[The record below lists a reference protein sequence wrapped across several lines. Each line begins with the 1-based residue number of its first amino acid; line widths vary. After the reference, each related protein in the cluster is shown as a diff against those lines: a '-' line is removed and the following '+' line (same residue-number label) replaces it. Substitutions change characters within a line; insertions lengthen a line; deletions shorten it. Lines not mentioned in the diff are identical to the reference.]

1 MFEWWES
8 LGTAGHIFAC
18 FAIPSTVVL
27 FLQTLL
33 MLIGIGGASL
43 GGEDGDGADSADG
56 DADCGAD
63 LESDVESEAELDGGL
78 RLFSIRGMLSFL
90 TVTGWVGVLGV
101 EMEWTLP
108 ITILVAVVSGLAAMF
123 MIALL
128 FRLVF
133 SLQADGTED
142 IRHALGVSGSVY
154 LRIPPMRKGCGK
166 VSLLLDG
173 RLVEKDAVTDEAET
187 LNYGEQIVVI
197 GISGGTELIVKRKI
211 DDIRRNYL

>member
-8 LGTAGHIFAC
+8 LGTAGHVFAC

-33 MLIGIGGASL
+33 MLIGIGGSSL
-43 GGEDGDGADSADG
+43 AGEDGDADVSADVDTDASADLDG
-56 DADCGAD
+56 DA
-63 LESDVESEAELDGGL
+63 EAETELDGGL
-78 RLFSIRGMLSFL
+78 RLFSIRGILSFL

-101 EMEWTLP
+101 EMEWDLA
-108 ITILVAVVSGLAAMF
+108 ITILVAAVSGFAAML
-123 MIALL
+123 MIAFL

-133 SLQADGTED
+133 SLQSDGTED
-142 IRHALGVSGSVY
+142 IRHALGVAGSVY
-154 LRIPPMRKGCGK
+154 LRIPPMRKGVGK
-166 VSLLLDG
+166 VSLMLDG
-173 RLVEKDAVTDEAET
+173 RLVEKNAVTDEEET

-211 DDIRRNYL
+211 R

>member
-8 LGTAGHIFAC
+8 LGTAGHVFAC

-33 MLIGIGGASL
+33 MLIGIGGSSL
-43 GGEDGDGADSADG
+43 AGEDGDADVSADVDTDASADLDG
-56 DADCGAD
+56 DA
-63 LESDVESEAELDGGL
+63 EAETELDGGL
-78 RLFSIRGMLSFL
+78 RLFSIRGILSFL

-101 EMEWTLP
+101 EMEWDLA
-108 ITILVAVVSGLAAMF
+108 ITILVAAVSGFAAMLL
-123 MIALL
+123 IAFL

-133 SLQADGTED
+133 SLQSDGTED
-142 IRHALGVSGSVY
+142 IRHALGVAGSVY
-154 LRIPPMRKGCGK
+154 LRIPPMRKGVGK
-166 VSLLLDG
+166 VSLMLDG
-173 RLVEKDAVTDEAET
+173 RLVEKNAVTDEEET

-211 DDIRRNYL
+211 R

>member
-27 FLQTLL
+27 FLQTIL
-33 MLIGIGGASL
+33 MLIGIGGSSL
-43 GGEDGDGADSADG
+43 AGEDGDSAISTDG
-56 DADCGAD
+56 D
-63 LESDVESEAELDGGL
+63 SDVGVDLDSDAEAETELDGGL
-78 RLFSIRGMLSFL
+78 RLFSIRGILSFL

-101 EMEWTLP
+101 EMEWQLP
-108 ITILVAVVSGLAAMF
+108 ITILVAAVSGLAAMF
-123 MIALL
+123 LMALL

-154 LRIPPMRKGCGK
+154 LRVPPMRKGTGK

-173 RLVEKDAVTDEAET
+173 RLVEKDAVTDEEET
-187 LNYGEQIVVI
+187 LNYGEQVVVI

-211 DDIRRNYL
+211 R